1 MRGGRHG
8 AARALACLLSAA
20 AGAGPAGAACAGRD
34 LFPSLQATAPAAWAE
49 IEAGRRV
56 PHAQGILFRISR
68 DGVPPSHLF
77 GTLHLS
83 DPRVVGF
90 PAAAL
95 AALDGARRLAVE
107 IDEAPRSL
115 KARRALA
122 EAPTLAAEPGRSAAD
137 LLDAEEAAGLR
148 ALIEA
153 RGLPPSAASLR
164 PAVLALVLDLPPCAK
179 TSGGRTA
186 GEGRAAHAERVLA
199 RRARARGIA
208 VVGLETLEEQI
219 GSFADLPAPA
229 ERDLLRAVLR
239 QAPLAEDAVETTIA
253 RYVARDAGGLLAWM
267 RASEPLP
274 GEPGARL
281 PAAFLDRLIDRRNR
295 RLRERA
301 RPLLDQGGA
310 FIAVGT
316 AHLPGE
322 AGLVSLLAQ
331 DGYAVV
337 RVE

>member
-1 MRGGRHG
+1 M
-8 AARALACLLSAA
+8 
-20 AGAGPAGAACAGRD
+20 
-34 LFPSLQATAPAAWAE
+34 
-49 IEAGRRV
+49 
-56 PHAQGILFRISR
+56 SR
-68 DGVPPSHLF
+68 EGVAPSHLF

-115 KARRALA
+115 RARRALA
-122 EAPTLAAEPGRSAAD
+122 VAPALAAQPGRAAAD

-148 ALIEA
+148 ALIAA
-153 RGLPPSAASLR
+153 RGLPPSAASLK

-179 TSGGRTA
+179 TSG
-186 GEGRAAHAERVLA
+186 EGRAAHAERVLA
-199 RRARARGIA
+199 RRARERGIA

-219 GSFADLPAPA
+219 GTFADLPAPA

-239 QAPLAEDAVETTIA
+239 QAPLAEDSVETTIA
-253 RYVARDAGGLLAWM
+253 RYVARDGGGLLAWM
-267 RASEPLP
+267 RAGEPLP